1 MMKTTSLLAACFLF
15 ITNAFAQNFPE
26 KKFQWTLHD
35 GWSMQ
40 SSMKV
45 SEKGDAISKTNFTTT
60 EWYNVNV
67 PTTIIAGLLA
77 NHVYDFDPI
86 LCQKTLK
93 KSQDPN
99 LINPGG
105 SEKNLPTCF

>member
-15 ITNAFAQNFPE
+15 ITNVLAQNSPE

-40 SSMKV
+40 SSMKA
-45 SEKGDAISKTNFTTT
+45 SENGEAISQKNFSPTG
-60 EWYNVNV
+60 WYKVNV

-77 NHVYDFDPI
+77 NHVYDFDPFFA
-86 LCQKTLK
+86 
-93 KSQDPN
+93 
-99 LINPGG
+99 
-105 SEKNLPTCF
+105 KNLEKISGPQFDKRC